1 MLHVPTRARSK
12 ETITGAYNIGF
23 TVFHLCNNDEIAY
36 MKWFQ
41 GKELSPGTVY
51 AIIHCTVPGKTKADT
66 EFECFTFYYDMIV
79 HIFSNV

>member
-1 MLHVPTRARSK
+1 MFSNLDVAFPTRARSK

-36 MKWFQ
+36 MYWFQ

-51 AIIHCTVPGKTKADT
+51 DIINCTWHNEGR
-66 EFECFTFYYDMIV
+66 YRI
-79 HIFSNV
+79 